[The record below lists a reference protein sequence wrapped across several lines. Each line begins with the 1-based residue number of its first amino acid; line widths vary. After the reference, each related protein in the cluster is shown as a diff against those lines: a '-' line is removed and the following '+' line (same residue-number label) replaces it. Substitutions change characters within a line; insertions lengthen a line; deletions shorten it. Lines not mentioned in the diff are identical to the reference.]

1 MKKVFSF
8 VLLVC
13 LVCSSLTISSFAA
26 AGDGVEQFNSIAQSI
41 VDMDPDVS
49 QEEVD
54 TLLAQLEAL
63 DLDGEEEQNE
73 LTGSMVGTGD
83 QSIQMLFAQ
92 LQLQLAQQNKQQAT
106 DRLNAIQA
114 AQEQSRQVSE
124 YINTAR
130 QLYSDAKNGNF
141 KPVPEDMLQFLE
153 SNSLYIPNNVTTP
166 DVKEWDAIIQSLEN
180 FQERVG
186 SDMQQEMVYIQDFM
200 GQYNQYTSQSSALY
214 NAYSQQGLS
223 GSATMLGMGG
233 AGLMVTALVAGLAAG
248 SLVTVLVLR
257 RKQRAA

>member
-8 VLLVC
+8 VLLMC

-26 AGDGVEQFNSIAQSI
+26 AGDGVEQFNNIAQSI

-130 QLYSDAKNGNF
+130 QLKASAKDGDA
-141 KPVPEDMLQFLE
+141 KPVPEDMLQFLKT
-153 SNSLYIPNNVTTP
+153 NSLYIPSNVSTP
-166 DVKEWDAIIQSLEN
+166 GGDEWDAIIWSLEA
-180 FQERVG
+180 FREG
-186 SDMQQEMVYIQDFM
+186 LDSDMQQQMVFIQDFM
-200 GQYNQYTSQSSALY
+200 GQYNQFSGQYSSMFDSDALK
-214 NAYSQQGLS
+214 GMF
-223 GSATMLGMGG
+223 GSATMLGVGG
-233 AGLMVTALVAGLAAG
+233 AGLAVTALVVGLAAG
-248 SLVTVLVLR
+248 SLVTVLILR

>member
-1 MKKVFSF
+1 M
-8 VLLVC
+8 
-13 LVCSSLTISSFAA
+13 
-26 AGDGVEQFNSIAQSI
+26 EQFNSIAQTI

-54 TLLAQLEAL
+54 ALLTQLEAL

-130 QLYSDAKNGNF
+130 QLYSDALKGMF
-141 KPVPEDMLQFLE
+141 
-153 SNSLYIPNNVTTP
+153 
-166 DVKEWDAIIQSLEN
+166 
-180 FQERVG
+180 
-186 SDMQQEMVYIQDFM
+186 
-200 GQYNQYTSQSSALY
+200 
-214 NAYSQQGLS
+214 
-223 GSATMLGMGG
+223 GSATMLGVGG
-233 AGLMVTALVAGLAAG
+233 AGLAVTALVVGLAAG
-248 SLVTVLVLR
+248 SLVTVLILR